1 MTLREQVQAAMTAA
15 MRAHDDR
22 RRDTLRMAVAAL
34 QGAEKNARRPLTDD
48 ESLAVLAKEVKTR
61 RESLDAFRSGGRAD
75 LAGEEEAALEILAE
89 FLPTPLDEDAL
100 DRMVDE
106 AVVESGAASPRDL
119 GKVMKLLA
127 PRVRGRA
134 DGRVVSERVARALA
148 ARDRAG

>member
-1 MTLREQVQAAMTAA
+1 MTLREQIQAAMTAA

-61 RESLDAFRSGGRAD
+61 RESLDAFRAGGRAD

-89 FLPTPLDEDAL
+89 FLPTPLDEAAL
-100 DRMVDE
+100 DRMVGE
-106 AVVESGAASPRDL
+106 AVVESGAASSRDL

-134 DGRVVSERVARALA
+134 DGRVVSERVALALA
-148 ARDRAG
+148 ARERAG

>member
-1 MTLREQVQAAMTAA
+1 MTLREQVQAAMPAA

-61 RESLDAFRSGGRAD
+61 RESLDAFRSGGRPD

-148 ARDRAG
+148 ARERAG